1 MGDILIDNKKLYYF
15 ELNFITFL
23 NLINLI
29 CITLFI
35 IGFFQVQPV
44 LILKFNIFFKVIL
57 ALFLIYR
64 FNGYRKQKI
73 RFTELDRKICF
84 STGVFII
91 LISFIDIITFNIE
104 YIRNN
109 FILPYSQPIITYF
122 KMFLKNLGSQ
132 AFL

>member
-1 MGDILIDNKKLYYF
+1 MGDILVDNKKLYDF

-29 CITLFI
+29 SITLFI
-35 IGFFQVQPV
+35 IGFFQLQPE

-91 LISFIDIITFNIE
+91 LISFIDIITYNIE
-104 YIRNN
+104 FIRNN
-109 FILPYSQPIITYF
+109 YILPYTQPIVSYF
-122 KMFLKNLGSQ
+122 KKIPKNLGSQ

>member
-122 KMFLKNLGSQ
+122 KMFLKNLGSP

>member
-1 MGDILIDNKKLYYF
+1 MGDILVDNKKLYDF

-29 CITLFI
+29 SITLFI
-35 IGFFQVQPV
+35 IGFFQLQPE

-91 LISFIDIITFNIE
+91 LISFIDIITYNIE
-104 YIRNN
+104 FIRNN
-109 FILPYSQPIITYF
+109 YILPYTQPIISYF
-122 KMFLKNLGSQ
+122 KKIPKNLG
-132 AFL
+132 

>member
-44 LILKFNIFFKVIL
+44 LILQFNIFFKVIL

>member
-1 MGDILIDNKKLYYF
+1 MGDILIDNQKLYYF

-44 LILKFNIFFKVIL
+44 LILQFNIFFKVIL

-109 FILPYSQPIITYF
+109 FILPYSQPIINYF
-122 KMFLKNLGSQ
+122 KMFLKNLGLQ